1 MKDRFVIQVEGVKR
15 DFFNRIFHTRSNLMS
30 VSLPVTSSVLNMNAQ
45 LTSYVKCLSPCS
57 FFSA

>member
-1 MKDRFVIQVEGVKR
+1 MKDRFVIEVEGVKR

-45 LTSYVKCLSPCS
+45 LTSYVKCLSPC
-57 FFSA
+57 